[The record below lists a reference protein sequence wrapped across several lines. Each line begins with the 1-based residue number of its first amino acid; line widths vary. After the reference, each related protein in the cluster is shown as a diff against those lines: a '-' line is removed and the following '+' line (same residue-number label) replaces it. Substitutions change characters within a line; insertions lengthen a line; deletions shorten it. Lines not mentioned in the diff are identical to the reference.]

1 MKFQNQIV
9 FLFNI
14 FFRFLNK
21 ISIGFIKPLYIIKFR
36 PTYDEDGLVT
46 SHNSDFLKNDNFI
59 RSYNLGFNTGSSY
72 GWNIRW
78 RIHIACFF
86 AHYAKN
92 LEGDFVECGT
102 NKGMTSLSI
111 IDNLDFKKVNK
122 NFFLID
128 TFNGVVEQMLTKNEK
143 EKTDTP
149 IYNNCYNEVLN
160 TFRDYDNVHVIK
172 GKIPEVLLDFKI
184 DKICF
189 IHIDL
194 NSSTSESLA
203 INLLWD
209 KVVKNGLILLDDYA
223 YSGFSDTKK
232 MWDSF
237 SIINNVK
244 ILTLPT
250 GQGIIIK

>member
-1 MKFQNQIV
+1 MKLQNLLV
-9 FLFNI
+9 FFFNN

-21 ISIGFIKPLYIIKFR
+21 ISLGFFKPIYIIKFR

-46 SHNSDFLKNDNFI
+46 SHNSDFLKDSNFI

-92 LEGDFVECGT
+92 LDGDFVECGT

-111 IDNLDFKKVNK
+111 IDNIDFNNINKK
-122 NFFLID
+122 FYLID
-128 TFNGVVEQMLTKNEK
+128 TFNGVVQQLLTKNGI
-143 EKTDTP
+143 EKTNTP
-149 IYNNCYNEVLN
+149 IYHDCYNEVLN
-160 TFRDYDNVHVIK
+160 TFRSYDNVVVKK
-172 GKIPEVLLDFKI
+172 GKIPEVLINLRI

-194 NSSTSESLA
+194 NSSASESYV

-209 KVVKNGLILLDDYA
+209 KVVKNGLILLYDYA

-232 MWDSF
+232 
-237 SIINNVK
+237 NV
-244 ILTLPT
+244 
-250 GQGIIIK
+250 G